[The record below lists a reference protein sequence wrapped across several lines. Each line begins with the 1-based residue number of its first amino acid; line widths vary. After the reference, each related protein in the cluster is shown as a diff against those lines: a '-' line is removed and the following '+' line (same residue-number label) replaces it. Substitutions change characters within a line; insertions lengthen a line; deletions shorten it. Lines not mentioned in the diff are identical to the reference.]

1 MASITRIEVAN
12 FLSDGYVSGK
22 EWMPLYRGET
32 LRLFGQS
39 AALQIDNGG
48 GKTSLTEACLYLLS
62 RNKKLKPRVEA
73 RVAPIDKGWTHIR
86 IEFLEK
92 PHDENILQSSLIT
105 IMPDEVPGTPYV
117 IGLCWNRD
125 KEPYFYHFQGLLEET
140 PCYRKTENKLELI
153 DNDTFRKS
161 VEKIPGARWNTW
173 HNIPEWHEDIRQFT
187 NIEVLKQNVEF
198 QLEGAG
204 DYSAMV
210 TKVKQKNGESYD
222 EAFFRA
228 IVAPELLRQPLG
240 DEGDADEQKFEDAL
254 FKTLKPTADALV
266 DIAKRQR
273 DLDDATSAII
283 KFQPVEEKAQE
294 VIEAN
299 KDYNNELNKV
309 IRDAAIIHAIAVR
322 HPIPG
327 IPVVPPSSQWIK
339 DKTVCEALSHLVIDK
354 RHGVLITDEGLAA
367 VAGIETRRLNEKAR
381 ELELNTISSDS
392 QVIDFKADLKD
403 SASKIAFV
411 GSTGKQ
417 AQVIDN
423 RADLKESARGKHRKY
438 GISCYNLKSAI
449 SLVNAAANFSG
460 AHTSGLNDILMR
472 AFGIAENE
480 IDTNPYRKERHR
492 LSNHLNQAI
501 QLHANAKADRATWQ
515 AELERLLKVV
525 REAEENEIAYQ
536 GFAARKLEFPEEYR
550 EAPLSAKAWAEDAR
564 ANSQKALA
572 EHIKRAGELK
582 DGFILWNDLKSKHG
596 IVTLPSALDDLINT
610 FQTASAQDM
619 DAKKLLK
626 DARENHKMLTGQFS
640 EKNLDLTT
648 LQEQHQTLSGL
659 AAYLPKFREIFG
671 NVEPDILNPQKSL
684 QDENTLLQANGLKL
698 SKSNRCKEDIDAL
711 MPSVATFKKIFGES
725 DPSNL
730 NPLKTFT
737 DHLGKIATEQQIMDE
752 HLPYIEALDLFREMH
767 PDQTPDE
774 WLKKISEDRSKL
786 VQEKGR
792 NEEQVNELNG
802 ELADLD
808 LYDAADDRVYAKAL
822 ATLRTAG
829 IPFKRLHETIKDVA
843 SGDRRQQLL
852 TLFSA
857 ALSAPVVA
865 SIEDANQATKTLESA
880 RLTVPV
886 FFKPALN
893 QFAQHGEINLSGEVA
908 HTFLVGRHT
917 RQVEIL
923 INPALI
929 AAEKVRIQTDIDG
942 FILRNENIDTELLS
956 ISAESQPVK
965 LAVSAKDAIKRDST
979 NKFNEAQ
986 TKFNRMNN
994 ELPSLELRASDDAR
1008 KSIDSMKR
1016 YIEAGGDAGY
1026 RELVEVI
1033 IQHLDSEIGLI
1044 EARIGILNTQVT
1056 EEANRAL
1063 LAAKDYKK
1071 HGGDTELNRLTQE
1084 VGILEPQVLSLV
1096 NQIQALSQNISN
1108 VLEADEEKYANK
1120 FDELKKTYFTD
1131 KQQLEIAITFESTS
1145 EATRADKVGNVEFM
1159 QNEQVTHENLEG
1171 GVETGQL
1178 RLEGID
1184 FDRANSYI
1192 KVTESNERSPADQL
1206 ADAEAKR
1213 NQSKLNEEKAQC
1225 QIDNLSGQI
1234 AALLPWI
1241 ESLHEMVVAIRS
1253 QHAKIAIISDDIRQ
1267 RMQMEGAVH
1276 PEILGYAENIRLA
1289 CMGDRASTS
1298 DEARAAITNLKAEV
1312 EELKIDT
1319 KHLLTLSNVR
1329 TKTRAEFGQR
1339 RQEFCDKAKSGEI
1352 KGLTNLEIEEIEK
1365 ATTLEQLISIHELK
1379 SKIEAQ
1385 VKEHEVHLQKI
1396 REFMESNKAATVN
1409 NLAHFARQA
1418 ILNLGILDKVM
1429 KRKPNARFIVKT
1441 DIVSEERIR
1450 QIIESLIAEIED
1462 RESSARERTSAT
1474 LNDDIERRNID
1485 YKEMIHAK
1493 IYRDIFVN
1501 PKVSFVHTAIRDGET
1516 LLTAPGT
1523 GISTGQHTAL
1533 AMMWLVRQAEYAQ
1546 DRVVMLS
1553 GTRKEQRA
1561 AMKGSQRLMFFDGLF
1576 SNLSNEDYIDAAF
1589 EGLKDVGD
1597 NFQLIG
1603 LIHNPYYVNN
1613 KDIFPVHLVGKRKLA
1628 KHGDKKRAFVAVEPW
1643 QEDNGMIHYTSAYK
1657 HNSGGDHAKS

>member
-62 RNKKLKPRVEA
+62 RNSKLKPRVED

-86 IEFLEK
+86 IEFIEK

-105 IMPDEVPGTPYV
+105 IAPDEVPGTPYV

-125 KEPYFYHFQGLLEET
+125 KEPYFYHFQGLLEDA

-153 DNDTFRKS
+153 DNDIFRKS
-161 VEKIPGARWNTW
+161 VERIPGARWNTW
-173 HNIPEWHEDIRQFT
+173 RNIAEWHEDIRQFT
-187 NIEVLKQNVEF
+187 NIEVIKQNVEF

-240 DEGDADEQKFEDAL
+240 DEGEADEQKFEDAL

-283 KFQPVEEKAQE
+283 KFQPVEEKAHE

-299 KDYNNELNKV
+299 SDYKNELTNV
-309 IRDAAIIHAIAVR
+309 IRDAAIIHSIAVKN
-322 HPIPG
+322 PLPG
-327 IPVVPPSSQWIK
+327 VPVVPVNSQWIK
-339 DKTVCEALSHLVIDK
+339 DTKVLEAISYLVIDK
-354 RHGVLITDEGLAA
+354 RQGVLITDEGIAKLI
-367 VAGIETRRLNEKAR
+367 GIDVGRVNQYGNEKSIPSVVCDAQP
-381 ELELNTISSDS
+381 I
-392 QVIDFKADLKD
+392 DLKD
-403 SASKIAFV
+403 VLKHFKWQALPDQANE
-411 GSTGKQ
+411 STTQ
-417 AQVIDN
+417 LIDN
-423 RADLKESARGKHRKY
+423 KDVLKQNKRGGRRFS
-438 GISCYNLKSAI
+438 ISGYCLGAAKDIVIATKNL
-449 SLVNAAANFSG
+449 SG
-460 AHTSGLNDILMR
+460 ANSGGLDEILQR
-472 AFGIAENE
+472 AFGIATTEL
-480 IDTNPYRKERHR
+480 DSNPYRAEKRR
-492 LSNHLNQAI
+492 LSADHKQISHVLATARSE
-501 QLHANAKADRATWQ
+501 HAFWQ
-515 AELERLLKVV
+515 TEHERLLRAA
-525 REAEENEIAYQ
+525 REIKENEVAYES
-536 GFAARKLEFPEEYR
+536 FYARREEFPKEHWEVPLNAKIWATEAR
-550 EAPLSAKAWAEDAR
+550 EKSQQLLAK
-564 ANSQKALA
+564 
-572 EHIKRAGELK
+572 HIQHAGELK
-582 DGFILWNDLKSKHG
+582 DGFNIWNELKFKHG
-596 IVTLPSALDDLINT
+596 IVTLPSALDDLIKT
-610 FQTASAQDM
+610 FETASTQDQV
-619 DAKKLLK
+619 AKKSLR
-626 DARENHKMLTGQFS
+626 DARENKRLVTDQFS
-640 EKNLDLTT
+640 KQNPGLIKLR
-648 LQEQHQTLSGL
+648 EQQNKLSAL
-659 AAYLPKFREIFG
+659 AVSMPKFREIFG
-671 NVEPDILNPQKSL
+671 DVEPDTLDPQGDLRYANTSL
-684 QDENTLLQANGLKL
+684 QVKDRELANADRR
-698 SKSNRCKEDIDAL
+698 KSDIDLL
-711 MPSVATFKKIFGES
+711 MPNVTTFQKIFGEV
-725 DPSNL
+725 DPSTL
-730 NPLKTFT
+730 NPMEMLTN
-737 DHLGKIATEQQIMDE
+737 HMNKIAIEEQIMDG
-752 HLPYIEALDLFREMH
+752 HQLSIEALNIFRETH

-774 WLKKISEDRSKL
+774 WLKNAAEIRSVL
-786 VQEKGR
+786 GNEKR
-792 NEEQVNELNG
+792 KNIEQLRELNS

-808 LYDAADDRVYAKAL
+808 KYAVADDRVYAKAL
-822 ATLRTAG
+822 VALQAAG
-829 IPFKRLHETIKDVA
+829 ISFERLHETVTEVV

-857 ALSAPVVA
+857 ALSAPVVE
-865 SIEDANQATKTLESA
+865 SIEDAEQATEVLELA

-886 FFKPALN
+886 FFRPALS
-893 QFAQHGEINLSGEVA
+893 QFTQQGEIKLSGEVV

-923 INPALI
+923 LDPTLI
-929 AAEKVRIQTDIDG
+929 EAEKSRIQADIG
-942 FILRNENIDTELLS
+942 VLTLRNETINVELKS
-956 ISAESQPVK
+956 VSEESDWVL
-965 LAVSAKDAIKRDST
+965 LAVSAKDAIKRDSE
-979 NKFNEAQ
+979 NKYKEAEAN
-986 TKFNRMNN
+986 FDRMSA
-994 ELPSLELRASDDAR
+994 ELPDFQLRASDNAR
-1008 KSIDSMKR
+1008 KSIDSMKQ
-1016 YIEAGGDAGY
+1016 YIKSGGQIAF
-1026 RELVEVI
+1026 RELVEMI
-1033 IQHLDSEIGLI
+1033 IPQLVGEKKNIEERIKALD
-1044 EARIGILNTQVT
+1044 AQVT
-1056 EEANRAL
+1056 DEALRTL

-1071 HGGDTELNRLTQE
+1071 YGGEAELNRLTQE
-1084 VGILEPQVLSLV
+1084 IEILEPQVKSLKD
-1096 NQIQALSQNISN
+1096 QIELLDRNISE
-1108 VLEADEEKYANK
+1108 VLEVTEATFAVQLDN
-1120 FDELKKTYFTD
+1120 LKDVYSTD
-1131 KQQLEIAITFESTS
+1131 KQQLEAAIIFEKDGS
-1145 EATRADKVGNVEFM
+1145 VEFM
-1159 QNEQVTHENLEG
+1159 QNEHTARKNLDD
-1171 GVETGQL
+1171 GVRTSQL
-1178 RLEGID
+1178 RLENID

-1192 KVTESNERSPADQL
+1192 QVTKAEERSPADQL

-1213 NQSKLNEEKAQC
+1213 NQSKRSEEEAQQ
-1225 QIDNLSGQI
+1225 QIDKLSGRI
-1234 AALLPWI
+1234 AALIPFVDAM
-1241 ESLHEMVVAIRS
+1241 HEMVVVIRS
-1253 QHAKIAIISDDIRQ
+1253 QYTKIAGFSDDIRQ

-1276 PEILGYAENIRLA
+1276 PEILGYAEAIRLA
-1289 CMGDRASTS
+1289 CLGDRASTS
-1298 DEARAAITNLKAEV
+1298 DDARAAIANMKGAI
-1312 EELKIDT
+1312 EELEIDT
-1319 KHLLTLSNVR
+1319 KHLLSLSSAHAKAR
-1329 TKTRAEFGQR
+1329 KEFEQR
-1339 RQEFCDKAKSGEI
+1339 RQEFCDRAKSGEI

-1501 PKVSFVHTAIRDGET
+1501 PKVSFIHTAIRDGET

-1546 DRVVMLS
+1546 DRVVLLS

-1628 KHGDKKRAFVAVEPW
+1628 KHGDKKRAFVAVKPW

-1657 HNSGGDHAKS
+1657 HNSGGDHAKT